1 MGPSAN
7 PAGRADEAENGM
19 TVTRGLWRVVTVG
32 SPKSRPRVQFGSILP
47 WLTVRIHRLMAL
59 AVMHAVGPLRNRSDE
74 PTYAR
79 ARVESVKIEEK
90 YKYRQEISL
99 NADVSEVGAPTG
111 QLKIVL
117 PYDGDEF
124 FTRDAY
130 ADVDTA
136 RRDGVVPADEAPS
149 SASWRWPIMRKPILK
164 GRWNFRAIT
173 ARSRSRCGCPG
184 GRARTRPINL

>member
-1 MGPSAN
+1 
-7 PAGRADEAENGM
+7 M

-59 AVMHAVGPLRNRSDE
+59 AVMHAVGQLRNRSDE
-74 PTYAR
+74 PIYAR
-79 ARVESVKIEEK
+79 ARVERVKIEEK
-90 YKYRQEISL
+90 YQYRQEISL

-117 PYDGDEF
+117 PYDGGEF

-130 ADVDTA
+130 ADVDTV
-136 RRDGVVPADEAPS
+136 RRNGVVPAEEAVVGFLALTDYEKTDLEGPLGTS
-149 SASWRWPIMRKPILK
+149 GQLRLGPDRGAAARAAGP
-164 GRWNFRAIT
+164 GRD
-173 ARSRSRCGCPG
+173 RS
-184 GRARTRPINL
+184 TDK